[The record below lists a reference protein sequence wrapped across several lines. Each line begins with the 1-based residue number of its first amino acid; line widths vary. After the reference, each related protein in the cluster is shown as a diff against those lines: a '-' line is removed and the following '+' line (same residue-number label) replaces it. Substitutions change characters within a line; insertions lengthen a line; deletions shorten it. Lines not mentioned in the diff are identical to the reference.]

1 MTFRSVQVFQVSCVY
16 KKMTCYGY
24 TRKIFF
30 NLLCMLLKDWIK
42 ELGPCSINRSL
53 ESTNEII
60 KVVDNI
66 QQDHE
71 VVVIV
76 NLNHEVIC
84 INLI

>member
-1 MTFRSVQVFQVSCVY
+1 
-16 KKMTCYGY
+16 MTCYRY
-24 TRKIFF
+24 TGKMFF
-30 NLLCMLLKDWIK
+30 NFLCMLFKDWIK

-66 QQDHE
+66 QQDGAI
-71 VVVIV
+71 VVIV
-76 NLNHEVIC
+76 NSNHEVIC

>member
-1 MTFRSVQVFQVSCVY
+1 M
-16 KKMTCYGY
+16 
-24 TRKIFF
+24 FF
-30 NLLCMLLKDWIK
+30 NFLCMLFKDWIK

-60 KVVDNI
+60 KAIDNI
-66 QQDHE
+66 QQDSAI
-71 VVVIV
+71 VVIV